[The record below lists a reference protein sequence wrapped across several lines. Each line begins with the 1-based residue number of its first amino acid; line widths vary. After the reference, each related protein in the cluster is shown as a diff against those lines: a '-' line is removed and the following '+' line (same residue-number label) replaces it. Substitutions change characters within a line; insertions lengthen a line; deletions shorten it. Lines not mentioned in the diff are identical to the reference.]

1 MLAVFTF
8 LPSFNAAAT
17 RLPDKEQQLS
27 QMAYKQV
34 SHFSAGAG
42 FHAAL
47 QDGTP
52 SPTVPIVIPGLQ
64 TAVPVADG
72 SVTHI
77 VREGQS
83 LWGIAMAYGVTIAEI
98 RALNGMTFDNTVIVA
113 GQELVIYPANPDT
126 AFTPTIDQQVAIDQT
141 ATDAVENAVI
151 PTTVTPIPTF
161 TASPPAFT
169 IPVSAEERLS
179 KPGSMVFPLVG
190 VLLIVAGFVLRQM
203 VKRQR

>member
-1 MLAVFTF
+1 MVAVFIF
-8 LPSFNAAAT
+8 PQSFNAAAT
-17 RLPDKEQQLS
+17 FLPDKEQQFF
-27 QMAYKQV
+27 QMADNQAV
-34 SHFSAGAG
+34 QFISGAG

-52 SPTVPIVIPGLQ
+52 SPPAPVIIPGLQ
-64 TAVPVADG
+64 TASPAADG

-77 VREGQS
+77 VGDGQT
-83 LWGIAMAYGVTIAEI
+83 LWSIAVVYGVTIAEI
-98 RALNGMTFDNTVIVA
+98 RSLNGMLWDNEVIVP

-126 AFTPTIDQQVAIDQT
+126 AFTPTIDPQVAIDQT
-141 ATDAVENAVI
+141 ATAAVENAVI

-161 TASPPAFT
+161 TASPSSFT

-179 KPGSMVFPLVG
+179 KPGSLVFPLVG